1 MRVLIN
7 QITDRSEKIV
17 GKFFQNSG
25 FDLLTN
31 SLPSIILSLTEGATI
46 NQITNCFFRRKIM
59 LLSELTQYE
68 QLIDL
73 YDAISDGLSDEHW
86 TERFLSA
93 IRPEADLSTIHHKF
107 FLWLISRSDEPSMEE
122 VIRLHQAMID
132 GKKVI
137 DKEWVDAYYLAYD
150 SGAYVA
156 AYSIAANSAIC
167 VASASYGSIPCPW
180 TEIADKLI
188 ELLKDTTKLL
198 PSQLLAKKENWTKG
212 DSARDQNGEP
222 VAILSEDAVSFCIYG
237 ACVRCNVD
245 REKLR
250 IIIKAHGFRSME
262 KFNDDPNTTHDD
274 VLSVLQ
280 EAGL

>member
-1 MRVLIN
+1 
-7 QITDRSEKIV
+7 
-17 GKFFQNSG
+17 
-25 FDLLTN
+25 
-31 SLPSIILSLTEGATI
+31 
-46 NQITNCFFRRKIM
+46 M
-59 LLSELTQYE
+59 LLAELTQYK
-68 QLIDL
+68 QLVDL

-93 IRPEADLSTIHHKF
+93 IRLGVDLSKIHHKF
-107 FLWLISRSDEPSMEE
+107 FLWLISRSDEPSIKE
-122 VIRLHQAMID
+122 VISLHQAVIN
-132 GKKVI
+132 GEKVTEEQW
-137 DKEWVDAYYLAYD
+137 KNAYYLAYD

-180 TEIADKLI
+180 TEMADKLV
-188 ELLKDTTKLL
+188 ELLKDMTKLL
-198 PSQLLAKKENWTKG
+198 PSELLAKKENWTKG
-212 DSARDQNGEP
+212 ASARDQNGEP

-250 IIIKAHGFRSME
+250 SIINTRGFWAME
-262 KFNDDPNTTHDD
+262 NFNDSPSTTHDD